1 MRAKKNAL
9 TGLMTQLI
17 IIALGL
23 IVPKIMIT
31 NYGSDTNGLTNT
43 LTQIFSYIALLEAG
57 IGQSTKNA
65 LYKPITEKDKDGIC
79 RILSVSRKYY
89 WRITKYYAG
98 AVIIMAVLLPFMLKT
113 NLSAKTVFAVVF
125 FEGMSGVIRFMF
137 TENWMQLLLAEGKG
151 YVQANIT
158 LITRLLTYGVKLVL
172 ACMKVNIISIQFGFF
187 CVSLIQL
194 VIYKWYIK
202 RNYSWIKYDLKSCEN
217 IELPDKNAYV
227 LTEIAWTVF
236 SSTDMILLSIL
247 FSTALSSVYSV
258 YNLVYSNIS
267 GLMNSVYTSLIYLL
281 GQAYSESLRKYEQ
294 VHDEFEL
301 IFMTGAAI
309 LMSCCSVLG
318 ITFVR
323 LYTKGV
329 TDINY
334 IYTYLPI
341 LFGLIQILSWDRYVS
356 GNLSGIAGYAR
367 VVSKI
372 SVIEALSNIVLS
384 IILAPKMGLYGITLA
399 TVISLIFKLIYLTYL
414 GNVVILKRSTL
425 KSCSKIIVN
434 LALFFSISFAFV
446 IKPLV
451 VESFMQFILCGIIIL
466 PLISLA
472 FCAVAYILDRQTFKS
487 LIRRVGLKKQ
497 NDR

>member
-1 MRAKKNAL
+1 MGAKRNAV
-9 TGLMTQLI
+9 TGLITQLI

-23 IVPKIMIT
+23 IVPRIMIT

-57 IGQSTKNA
+57 IGQSTRNA
-65 LYKPITEKDKDGIC
+65 LYKPITENDRDGVC
-79 RILSVSRKYY
+79 KILSVSRKYY
-89 WRITKYYAG
+89 WKITKYYAG
-98 AVIIMAVLLPFMLKT
+98 VVILMAVLLPFVLKT
-113 NLSAKTVFAVVF
+113 ELSAKTVFAVVF

-137 TENWMQLLLAEGKG
+137 TENWMQLLMAEGKG

-158 LITRLLTYGVKLVL
+158 LMGRLLTYGIKIIL
-172 ACMKVNIISIQFGFF
+172 ACMKINIVAIQFGFF

-194 VIYKWYIK
+194 AIYKWYIEK
-202 RNYSWIKYDLKSCEN
+202 NYGWIKYDLKSCEN

-301 IFMTGAAI
+301 MFMTGAAI

-318 ITFVR
+318 IAFVR

-329 TDINY
+329 TDTNY
-334 IYTYLPI
+334 IYIYLPI

-356 GNLSGIAGYAR
+356 GNLSGIAGYAKI
-367 VVSKI
+367 VSKI
-372 SVIEALSNIVLS
+372 SVVEAVSNILLS
-384 IILAPKMGLYGITLA
+384 VILAPKMGLYGITLA
-399 TVISLIFKLIYLTYL
+399 TAISLVFKLAYLTYL
-414 GNVVILKRSTL
+414 GNVVILKRRLWNSL
-425 KSCSKIIVN
+425 SKIFGYLGAYLI
-434 LALFFSISFAFV
+434 ISFIGI
-446 IKPLV
+446 IKPLKIS
-451 VESFMQFILCGIIIL
+451 SFANFILYGFITLTLVIAVFTIL
-466 PLISLA
+466 
-472 FCAVAYILDRQTFKS
+472 AYVIDRKTFKA
-487 LIRRVGLKKQ
+487 LAKKIGGKMH
-497 NDR
+497 

>member
-1 MRAKKNAL
+1 MRAKKNAI

-23 IVPKIMIT
+23 IVPRIMIT

-43 LTQIFSYIALLEAG
+43 LTQIFSYVALLEAG

-89 WRITKYYAG
+89 WKITKSYAG
-98 AVIIMAVLLPFMLKT
+98 VVILMAALLPFVLKT
-113 NLSAKTVFAVVF
+113 ELSAKTVFAVVF

-137 TENWMQLLLAEGKG
+137 TENWMQLLMAEGKG

-158 LITRLLTYGVKLVL
+158 LITRLLTYGVKIVL
-172 ACMKVNIISIQFGFF
+172 ACMKVNIVAIQFGFF

-194 VIYKWYIK
+194 AIYKWYIK
-202 RNYSWIKYDLKSCEN
+202 KNYGWIKYDLKSCEN

-281 GQAYSESLRKYEQ
+281 GQAYSENLRKYEQ

-301 IFMTGAAI
+301 MFMTGAAI

-318 ITFVR
+318 IPFVR

-329 TDINY
+329 TDTNY
-334 IYTYLPI
+334 IYIYLPI

-356 GNLSGIAGYAR
+356 GNLSGIAGYAKI
-367 VVSKI
+367 VSKI
-372 SVIEALSNIVLS
+372 SVAEAVSNIVLS
-384 IILAPKMGLYGITLA
+384 VILAPKLGLYGITLA
-399 TVISLIFKLIYLTYL
+399 TVISLVFKLIYLTYL
-414 GNVVILKRSTL
+414 GNVVILKRSIR
-425 KSCSKIIVN
+425 KSCFKIIAY
-434 LALFFSISFAFV
+434 LASYFSISFAFV
-446 IKPLV
+446 IKPLAI
-451 VESFMQFILCGIIIL
+451 ESFVQFILYGVITFL
-466 PLISLA
+466 FVSLA
-472 FCAVAYILDRQTFKS
+472 YGVVAYFLDRQTFKS
-487 LIRRVGLKKQ
+487 LIKSVGLKKKKY
-497 NDR
+497 

>member
-1 MRAKKNAL
+1 MGAKRNAV
-9 TGLMTQLI
+9 TGLITQLI

-23 IVPKIMIT
+23 IVPRIMIT

-57 IGQSTKNA
+57 IGQSTRNA
-65 LYKPITEKDKDGIC
+65 LYKPITENDRDGVC
-79 RILSVSRKYY
+79 KILSVSRKYY
-89 WRITKYYAG
+89 WKITKYYAG
-98 AVIIMAVLLPFMLKT
+98 VVILMAVLLPFVLKT
-113 NLSAKTVFAVVF
+113 ELSAKTVFAVVF

-137 TENWMQLLLAEGKG
+137 TENWMQLLMAEGKG

-158 LITRLLTYGVKLVL
+158 LITRLLTYGIKIVL
-172 ACMKVNIISIQFGFF
+172 ACMKVNIVAIQFGFF

-194 VIYKWYIK
+194 TIYKWYIEK
-202 RNYSWIKYDLKSCEN
+202 NYSWIKYDLKSCEN

-301 IFMTGAAI
+301 IFMTAVTI
-309 LMSCCSVLG
+309 LMSCCSVLAVP
-318 ITFVR
+318 FVQ

-329 TDINY
+329 TDVNY
-334 IYTYLPI
+334 IYVFLPTM
-341 LFGLIQILSWDRYVS
+341 FGLIQILSWDRYVT
-356 GNLSGIAGYAR
+356 GNLSGIAGHAK

-372 SVIEALSNIVLS
+372 SVIEATSNIILSVL
-384 IILAPKMGLYGITLA
+384 LAPRMGLYGITLA
-399 TVISLIFKLIYLTYL
+399 TVISLVFKLAYLTYL
-414 GNVVILKRSTL
+414 GNVVVLKRGIWSSL
-425 KSCSKIIVN
+425 SKI
-434 LALFFSISFAFV
+434 LGYLGAYLMISFIGI
-446 IKPLV
+446 IKPLKISSFACFIFYGLITLTLV
-451 VESFMQFILCGIIIL
+451 V
-466 PLISLA
+466 
-472 FCAVAYILDRQTFKS
+472 AVFTVLAYIIDRKTFKT
-487 LIRRVGLKKQ
+487 LAKKIGGKMH
-497 NDR
+497 

>member
-1 MRAKKNAL
+1 MGAKRNAV
-9 TGLMTQLI
+9 TGLITQLI

-23 IVPKIMIT
+23 IVPRIMIT

-57 IGQSTKNA
+57 IGQSTRNA
-65 LYKPITEKDKDGIC
+65 LYKPITENDRDGVC
-79 RILSVSRKYY
+79 KILSVSRKYY
-89 WRITKYYAG
+89 WKITKYYAG
-98 AVIIMAVLLPFMLKT
+98 VVILMAVLLPFVLKT
-113 NLSAKTVFAVVF
+113 ELSAKTVFAVVF

-137 TENWMQLLLAEGKG
+137 TENWMQLLMAEGKG

-158 LITRLLTYGVKLVL
+158 LITRLLTYGIKIVL
-172 ACMKVNIISIQFGFF
+172 ACMKVNIVAIQFGFF

-194 VIYKWYIK
+194 TIYKWYIEK
-202 RNYSWIKYDLKSCEN
+202 NYSWIKYDLKSCEN

-301 IFMTGAAI
+301 IFMTAVTI
-309 LMSCCSVLG
+309 LMSCCSVLAVP
-318 ITFVR
+318 FVQ

-329 TDINY
+329 TDVNY
-334 IYTYLPI
+334 IYVFLPTM
-341 LFGLIQILSWDRYVS
+341 FGLIQILSWDRYVT
-356 GNLSGIAGYAR
+356 GNLSGIAGHAK

-372 SVIEALSNIVLS
+372 SVIEATSNIILSVL
-384 IILAPKMGLYGITLA
+384 LAPRMGLYGITLA
-399 TVISLIFKLIYLTYL
+399 TVISLVFKLAYLTYL
-414 GNVVILKRSTL
+414 GNVVVLKRGIWSSL
-425 KSCSKIIVN
+425 SKI
-434 LALFFSISFAFV
+434 LGYLGAYLMISFIGI
-446 IKPLV
+446 IKPLKISGFDCFIFYGLITLTLV
-451 VESFMQFILCGIIIL
+451 V
-466 PLISLA
+466 
-472 FCAVAYILDRQTFKS
+472 AVFTVLAYIIDRKTFKT
-487 LIRRVGLKKQ
+487 LAKKIGGKMH
-497 NDR
+497 

>member
-1 MRAKKNAL
+1 MRAKKNAI

-23 IVPKIMIT
+23 TVPRIMIT

-43 LTQIFSYIALLEAG
+43 LTQIFSYVALLEAG

-79 RILSVSRKYY
+79 RVLSVSRKYY
-89 WRITKYYAG
+89 WKITKYYASV
-98 AVIIMAVLLPFMLKT
+98 VILMAVLLPFVLKT
-113 NLSAKTVFAVVF
+113 ELSAKTVFAVVF

-137 TENWMQLLLAEGKG
+137 TENWMQLLMAEGKG

-158 LITRLLTYGVKLVL
+158 LITRLLTYGVKIVL
-172 ACMKVNIISIQFGFF
+172 ACMKVNIVAIQFGFF

-194 VIYKWYIK
+194 AIYKWYIEK
-202 RNYSWIKYDLKSCEN
+202 NYCWIKYDLKSCEN

-301 IFMTGAAI
+301 MFMTGAAI
-309 LMSCCSVLG
+309 LMSCCSVLE
-318 ITFVR
+318 IAFVR

-329 TDINY
+329 TDTNY
-334 IYTYLPI
+334 IYVYLPI

-356 GNLSGIAGYAR
+356 GNLSGIAGYAKI
-367 VVSKI
+367 VSKI
-372 SVIEALSNIVLS
+372 SVVEAVSNIVLS
-384 IILAPKMGLYGITLA
+384 VILAPKMGLYGITLA
-399 TVISLIFKLIYLTYL
+399 TVISLVFKLIYLTYL
-414 GNVVILKRSTL
+414 GNVVILKRSIR
-425 KSCSKIIVN
+425 KSCSKIIAY
-434 LALFFSISFAFV
+434 LALYFSISFAFV
-446 IKPLV
+446 IKPLAI
-451 VESFMQFILCGIIIL
+451 ESFVQFILYGVITFL
-466 PLISLA
+466 FVSLA
-472 FCAVAYILDRQTFKS
+472 YGVVAYFLDRQTFKS
-487 LIRRVGLKKQ
+487 LIKRVGLKKKKC
-497 NDR
+497 

>member
-1 MRAKKNAL
+1 MRAKKNAI

-23 IVPKIMIT
+23 IVPRIMIT

-43 LTQIFSYIALLEAG
+43 LTQIFSYVALLEAG

-89 WRITKYYAG
+89 WKITKYYAG
-98 AVIIMAVLLPFMLKT
+98 VVILMAVLLPFVLKT
-113 NLSAKTVFAVVF
+113 ELSAKTVFAVVF

-137 TENWMQLLLAEGKG
+137 TENWMQLLMAEGKG

-158 LITRLLTYGVKLVL
+158 LITRLLTYGVKIVL
-172 ACMKVNIISIQFGFF
+172 ACMKVNIVAIQFGFF

-194 VIYKWYIK
+194 AIYKWYIEK
-202 RNYSWIKYDLKSCEN
+202 NYGWIKYDLKSCEN

-301 IFMTGAAI
+301 MFMTGAAI

-318 ITFVR
+318 VAFVR

-329 TDINY
+329 TDTNY
-334 IYTYLPI
+334 IYVYLPI
-341 LFGLIQILSWDRYVS
+341 LFGLIQILSWNRYVS
-356 GNLSGIAGYAR
+356 GNLSGIAGYAKI
-367 VVSKI
+367 VSKI
-372 SVIEALSNIVLS
+372 SVIEAVSNIVLS
-384 IILAPKMGLYGITLA
+384 VILAPKMGLYGITLA
-399 TVISLIFKLIYLTYL
+399 TVISLVFKLVYLTYL
-414 GNVVILKRSTL
+414 GNVVILKRYVR
-425 KSCSKIIVN
+425 KSCAKIIAY
-434 LALFFSISFAFV
+434 LALYFSISFAFV
-446 IKPLV
+446 IKPLAI
-451 VESFMQFILCGIIIL
+451 ESFVQFILYGIITFL
-466 PLISLA
+466 FVSLA
-472 FCAVAYILDRQTFKS
+472 FSVAAYFLDRQTFKS
-487 LIRRVGLKKQ
+487 LIKRVGLKRKKS
-497 NDR
+497 